1 MHDVVQR
8 SRRPSFVCSRG
19 ERDRDKGDKSVR
31 GGREDR
37 VCECVVAAVS
47 LRTAG
52 MERFNR
58 GNILV
63 LGVMDFRGGRPRV

>member
-31 GGREDR
+31 GG
-37 VCECVVAAVS
+37 
-47 LRTAG
+47 
-52 MERFNR
+52 
-58 GNILV
+58 
-63 LGVMDFRGGRPRV
+63 GGRIEFASV